1 MKNENSSIKT
11 SPIGLHLLTIFFVAS
26 SMIMERFGT
35 YPNYSN
41 HYGKFAYSELF
52 GIVIPI
58 AIFIL
63 PAFVKACREKYWSKG
78 NLIITSIMLI
88 LSIFCVLVM
97 YSNKIYYLGLWQESG
112 HWTRDNCPPIRWDF
126 WNIV

>member
-1 MKNENSSIKT
+1 MKNENSSKKT

-58 AIFIL
+58 AIFPSCFCKGMQREIL
-63 PAFVKACREKYWSKG
+63 EQRKSYYNFNYFDTKYF
-78 NLIITSIMLI
+78 L
-88 LSIFCVLVM
+88 CARYVL
-97 YSNKIYYLGLWQESG
+97 K
-112 HWTRDNCPPIRWDF
+112 
-126 WNIV
+126 